1 MSHVA
6 NSWRVARHRE
16 GQCRGAP
23 CGTDELDYA
32 SEPLL
37 VEVVDGAVVQELTC
51 QEQCG
56 LRVHGGATSVR

>member
-23 CGTDELDYA
+23 CGTDELGDA
-32 SEPLL
+32 VQPVL
-37 VEVVDGAVVQELTC
+37 VEVVDRALAQELAC
-51 QEQCG
+51 HE
-56 LRVHGGATSVR
+56 